1 MEQTCS
7 VCYKD
12 LNLENS
18 VKTICNHFFC
28 SNCFFRWLITNNT
41 CPLCRLDFCNRI
53 ITRTEL
59 DNYSSEILELLIK
72 SEELGEQ
79 NMGLINEN
87 KILKNEKSEMEKT
100 LNLYKDLHKKE
111 LELLA
116 KMGKELEKSHIRLRD
131 HRRQIR
137 ILKIKKLNLK
147 KKKLRIT
154 GSINI

>member
-1 MEQTCS
+1 MDKTCN
-7 VCYKD
+7 VCYIE

-28 SNCFFRWLITNNT
+28 SNCFFRWLATNNT
-41 CPLCRLDFCNRI
+41 CPMCRLDFCNRI
-53 ITRTEL
+53 ISRSEMEI
-59 DNYSSEILELLIK
+59 YSNEILELLIK
-72 SEELGEQ
+72 SEEIGQQ

-87 KILKNEKSEMEKT
+87 KVLKEEKNELKN
-100 LNLYKDLHKKE
+100 LLILYKDLQKKE

-116 KMGKELEKSHIRLRD
+116 KMGKEVENSYSRLRD
-131 HRRQIR
+131 HRRQLR
-137 ILKIKKLNLK
+137 ILKIKKINQK